1 MGGKVLRIA
10 PEPPNGP
17 APDDWIALRVD
28 DPSEIAKA
36 VQLMESRSDLAGICL
51 YPGRAGDPREHL
63 EEVFTPVAAA
73 GGVVLD
79 EQGRLLAIRRLGK
92 WDLPKGKVDPG
103 EGLEE
108 AALREV
114 REECGLT
121 ELQLVR
127 PLTITW
133 HSYTHKGRRMLKRT
147 DWFVMRASANEVL
160 VPETGE
166 DITEARWFNR
176 GEADVLRADTY
187 ASLLPVLDAWALGEA
202 DTPKGHA
209 ITRPRP

>member
-1 MGGKVLRIA
+1 MGGRVLRIA
-10 PEPPNGP
+10 PEPPDGP
-17 APDDWIALRVD
+17 APDGWITLRVD
-28 DPSEIAKA
+28 DPSEIAKS
-36 VQLMESRSDLAGICL
+36 VQLLEARSDLAGICL
-51 YPGRAGDPREHL
+51 YPGRAGDPWEHL
-63 EEVFTPVAAA
+63 EVVFTPVAAA

-92 WDLPKGKVDPG
+92 WDLPKGKVDHG
-103 EGLEE
+103 EGLEQ

-121 ELQLVR
+121 ELELVR

-133 HSYTHKGRRMLKRT
+133 HSYPHKGRHMLKRT
-147 DWFVMRASANEVL
+147 DWFVMRGSSNEVL
-160 VPETGE
+160 VPEMGE
-166 DITEARWFNR
+166 DITEARWFTR
-176 GEADVLRADTY
+176 GEAEVLRADTY

-202 DTPKGHA
+202 DTPKGPA